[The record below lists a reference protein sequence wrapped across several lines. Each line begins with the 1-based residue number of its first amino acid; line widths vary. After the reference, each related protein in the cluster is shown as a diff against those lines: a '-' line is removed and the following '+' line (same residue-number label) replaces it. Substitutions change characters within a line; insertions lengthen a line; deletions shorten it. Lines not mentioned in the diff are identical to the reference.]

1 MKRPLDKKQ
10 KTEIITDFLNHMESK
25 KVHLMKIENWN
36 NNSIWNKDNPQESH
50 RTLVRVKFDVERLN
64 KSDKELEIAKFLEKH
79 KD

>member
-1 MKRPLDKKQ
+1 
-10 KTEIITDFLNHMESK
+10 MESK